1 MHPLSCPIY
10 RKVIEKMK
18 VYMTTEKKQ
27 FLRCKLCKNITA
39 GRTNLCLYHLAKRE
53 FRTKILS
60 RHGFYDIFSYDEY
73 VKIESK
79 RLTGRGQNGAIVK

>member
-1 MHPLSCPIY
+1 MSCPIY

-27 FLRCKLCKNITA
+27 FLKCHLCKNITA
-39 GRTNLCLYHLAKRE
+39 GRTSLCLYHLAKRE
-53 FRTKILS
+53 
-60 RHGFYDIFSYDEY
+60 YDYSNNFLLTFLPNLLSYDEY

-79 RLTGRGQNGAIVK
+79 RLTGRGQNGVIVK